1 MHDSF
6 ATRNFLTSIRK
17 VRGKT
22 RTKAEIEASLTEKEV
37 LQRRLEEREWRQALV
52 RARQHDELVV
62 QQQKEQV
69 ELEQTLK
76 QQDAELE
83 EAIQRLEESIARE
96 HLGGEATQLGS
107 GSEATKSHGDLTV
120 VKDGAYVASRFAR
133 ELDVFLSARRNQL
146 LTSEPPP
153 ASASGAISPR
163 RSEDD
168 EIARSQVRERILD
181 ELELENASI
190 EDVDASIPI
199 QERRRVSRILVRT
212 AARLPRTGPASETE
226 SVSSAVT
233 SEEMCRW
240 GCERWI
246 PRRQRALETHETHEC
261 ERRLMICR
269 LGCGL
274 VREARQWHAMINF
287 SEGGRQSSVAFIYDH
302 ESERKREG
310 DDNLCAFRIVSC
322 PRSCGVWEPHVRL
335 AIHMKET
342 CVKRPV
348 GDLFCRLNCGQ
359 VFRGDAD
366 SHEGHDHE
374 LLALEQARIAHEQ
387 DACSLRLVDCTWT
400 SPPCGARILA
410 KDRKAHRKAH
420 VLSSGVVGFLAVG
433 AVHEY
438 KVPRG
443 VRTLKVQAW
452 GAGGGSGMLKARAS
466 GRGGG
471 GAFVEGECAVNPGE
485 TLYIVIGEGGG
496 AGKSARMVEVS
507 EDVVGRQDGSDSPI
521 VKREARM
528 ETIVGVASGGAPG
541 GGAGHAGNCETAC
554 GGGGGFTSVYRKSAY
569 GIEYLVIAGGGGGG
583 GTCRGGGG
591 GAGLRLKTTLLK
603 PGDDNRCGQ
612 PGGNEAVSGGAAG
625 VCDPLN
631 AFCRF
636 QGTAGTSMQGG
647 DGAEYGGG
655 GGGGFFGGGGGGF
668 APGIVGG
675 GGGGSSYINTSVFDA
690 STVRVEVGSTNGDSK
705 PGGLRENPPLAPDR
719 EDEGCIVGE
728 GGVGSMLATARGSN
742 GGVRLARSGFFNDM
756 KDLR

>member
-6 ATRNFLTSIRK
+6 ATRDFLTSIRK
-17 VRGKT
+17 VRFKSQA
-22 RTKAEIEASLTEKEV
+22 KAGNESSLTEKEV

-62 QQQKEQV
+62 QQQKEQA

-83 EAIQRLEESIARE
+83 EDIQRLEENIARE

-107 GSEATKSHGDLTV
+107 ESNGNRNDSVV

-133 ELDVFLSARRNQL
+133 ELEVFLSTRRKQL

-153 ASASGAISPR
+153 ASVSGTVSPR
-163 RSEDD
+163 RADDD
-168 EIARSQVRERILD
+168 EIARSLARERALD
-181 ELELENASI
+181 DLELENACI
-190 EDVDASIPI
+190 EDVDASVPI
-199 QERRRVSRILVRT
+199 RERRRVSRILVRT
-212 AARLPRTGPASETE
+212 AARLPRTGPVSGTDSVASAI
-226 SVSSAVT
+226 S

-240 GCERWI
+240 GCERWF
-246 PRRQRALETHETHEC
+246 PRRQRALETHEIREC

-274 VREARQWHAMINF
+274 VREARQWHSILTLN
-287 SEGGRQSSVAFIYDH
+287 EGKQTSVAFIYDH

-310 DDNLCAFRIVSC
+310 DDNLCAFHIVSC

-335 AIHMKET
+335 STHMKDT

-348 GDLFCRLNCGQ
+348 GDLFCRLNCGE

-366 SHEGHDHE
+366 SQKGHDHE
-374 LLALEQARIAHEQ
+374 LLALEQARIEHEQ
-387 DACSLRLVDCTWT
+387 DACPLRLVDCTWT
-400 SPPCGARILA
+400 SSPCGARILA

-420 VLSSGVVGFLAVG
+420 VLSSGVVGFLSVG
-433 AVHEY
+433 TVREY

-443 VRTLKVQAW
+443 VRSLKMQAW
-452 GAGGGSGMLKARAS
+452 GAGGGSGMLKARAF

-485 TLYIVIGEGGG
+485 TLYIVIGEGGS
-496 AGKSARMVEVS
+496 AGKSAQMVEVS
-507 EDVVGRQDGSDSPI
+507 EEIEVKKQDGSGTSTL
-521 VKREARM
+521 KREVRM
-528 ETIVGVASGGAPG
+528 ETVIGVARGGAPG

-554 GGGGGFTSVYRKSAY
+554 GGGGGFTSVYRKSTY
-569 GIEYLVIAGGGGGG
+569 GIEYLVVAGGGGGG
-583 GTCRGGGG
+583 GTCRSGGG
-591 GAGLRLKTTLLK
+591 GAGLRLKTPLLK
-603 PGDDNRCGQ
+603 PGDDDRCGQ
-612 PGGNEAVSGGAAG
+612 PGGNKVMNGGAAG

-631 AFCRF
+631 VFCRF
-636 QGTAGTSMQGG
+636 RATSGASMQGG

-675 GGGGSSYINTSVFDA
+675 GGGGSSYINTNVFDA
-690 STVRVEVGSTNGDSK
+690 ATVHVEVGSASGDGK
-705 PGGLRENPPLAPDR
+705 PGGMRENPPPSPDR

-728 GGVGSMLATARGSN
+728 GAAGSMLATARGSH
-742 GGVRLARSGFFNDM
+742 GGVRLARPGFFNDM